1 MIIRSL
7 ELRNFRNYHSLDI
20 EFHPNT
26 NVLYGDNAQGKT
38 NILES
43 VYVSGTTKSHKGS
56 KDKEM
61 IQIGAQESHIRM
73 YVEKNEIVHKI
84 DMHLKRGKG
93 KGIAID
99 GIPIKRSTELLGLLH
114 IIFFSPE
121 DLTIIKNGPGE
132 RRRFLNMELS
142 QLDKVYVH
150 HLTEYNKILANRN
163 KLLKQIYHDTSLLS
177 TLDIWD
183 KQLCQYGKK
192 IIEVR
197 SQFIEELKEIVEKT
211 HYQLSG
217 GRENLVMHYEP
228 DVEVEEY
235 ENALLKSRD
244 RDLATFMTNTGP
256 HRDDISF
263 LIGDIDIRRFGSQG
277 QQRTCAL
284 SLKLSEIALVK
295 RKIKQTPVLL
305 LDDVMSEL
313 DRNRQNYLLENI
325 HDIQTIITCTGL
337 EEFIDKNM
345 IIDTVYHVEN
355 GCVRKKEMP
364 QRKIEMKEEAQE

>member
-7 ELRNFRNYHSLDI
+7 ELRDFRNYHSLDI

-217 GRENLVMHYEP
+217 GRENLTMHYEP
-228 DVEVEEY
+228 DVDVEEY
-235 ENALLKSRD
+235 EHTLLKSRD
-244 RDLATFMTNTGP
+244 RDLATFMTNAGP

-263 LIGDIDIRRFGSQG
+263 LIGDIDIRKFGSQG

-284 SLKLSEIALVK
+284 ALKLSEIALVK

-345 IIDTVYHVEN
+345 IIDTVYQVEN
-355 GCVRKKEMP
+355 GCVKKKEMP
-364 QRKIEMKEEAQE
+364 QKEAEMKEEA